1 MSKERKKRDPVILL
15 LDLIIFLMIFV
26 MLAVG
31 FNALFFK
38 NRADERSFSQ
48 DAGMMSFNLQRGDYA
63 ALIQGKYI
71 NEFNGYTET
80 AMYHALADYIE
91 AASLYKVYAAKKD
104 DVRAEEQKAVM
115 AAARAEMG
123 ELTVFADKADE
134 MFGVG
139 GRP

>member
-1 MSKERKKRDPVILL
+1 MSKEKKKRDPVILL

-48 DAGMMSFNLQRGDYA
+48 DANMMSFNLQRDDYA
-63 ALIQGKYI
+63 SLIQGKYI

-80 AMYHALADYIE
+80 ARYHALADYIE